1 MQGVNNMTKNILT
14 IAGSDTLAGGG
25 LQADLKTFED
35 FDTFGLTV
43 ITCIAVL
50 LKNEFNIYDVEPDLV
65 AKQLNTI
72 QNNVVL
78 DTIKIGLIH
87 NLETMTLIKK
97 FLQESQVPIV
107 LDPVLA
113 FKETD
118 EIHNNQYRE
127 KLINEL
133 FPLATIVT
141 PNLKEAELLSQQSIS
156 NLAEMQQA
164 AQKIY
169 SFGPQ
174 SVIIKGGERLAGE
187 LACDLFFDGTQCQ
200 VLQKTKINKKTVNGA
215 GCTFASAIAANLA
228 LDQSLLDAVLNSKDF
243 VYQAIKRGVTL
254 KNGAGN
260 VWRGLSLEDI

>member
-1 MQGVNNMTKNILT
+1 MTKNILT

-35 FDTFGLTV
+35 FDTFGLTI

-50 LKNEFNIYDVEPDLV
+50 LENGFNLVDVEPDLV
-65 AKQLNTI
+65 KKQLDTI
-72 QNNVVL
+72 QNNVKL
-78 DTIKIGLIH
+78 DAIKIGLIH
-87 NLETMTLIKK
+87 NLETITLTKN
-97 FLQESQVPIV
+97 FLQKFHVPIV

-113 FKETD
+113 FKETS
-118 EIHNNQYRE
+118 ELHNNQYRK
-127 KLINEL
+127 KLIDEL

-141 PNLKEAELLSQQSIS
+141 PNLKEAELLSQQSITT
-156 NLAEMQQA
+156 LAEMQQA

-187 LACDLFFDGTQCQ
+187 LACDLFYDGHQHQ
-200 VLQKTKINKKTVNGA
+200 VLQKPKINKKTVNGA

-228 LDQSLLDAVLNSKDF
+228 LKRSLLDAVLNSKNF
-243 VYQAIKRGVTL
+243 VYQAIMRGVTL
-254 KNGAGN
+254 KNGDGN
-260 VWRGLSLEDI
+260 VWHGLSLEGNSCENS